1 LIPGPDFDAYA
12 AAALDGA
19 SPGTARRDLGE
30 LYDQH
35 LLAEHAPGR
44 YRLHDLLRQHAR
56 ALAAAD
62 DDAETDAAAGRLL
75 GYYLH
80 TALAAGQHFPRRC
93 VGTGR
98 RPLPG
103 HPPPP
108 LALPAVAA
116 PGPARRPGRP
126 PRGRA
131 PGWGRRG
138 HAAPPPGPAPPPAHP
153 PLPPPRYPP
162 R

>member
-75 GYYLH
+75 DYYLH
-80 TALAAGQHFPRRC
+80 TALAAGQHFPRRW

-103 HPPPP
+103 HPPAHAP
-108 LALPAVAA
+108 ALPTPAQAA
-116 PGPARRPGRP
+116 ARPD
-126 PRGRA
+126 
-131 PGWGRRG
+131 
-138 HAAPPPGPAPPPAHP
+138 AAPPNP
-153 PLPPPRYPP
+153 
-162 R
+162 